1 MAKYS
6 AKWVVNAE
14 GVEHHVEYKPK
25 KLIVDGETYKLK
37 SANWFVNLIEY
48 TIHFGDVTC
57 CLVVIGNK
65 VDLAVDGK
73 FLGSGKTY
81 EPVGNI
87 PVVVTVFGAVSTI
100 LGFLLNSFIGAAIG
114 ALLAT
119 LYFNL
124 YLKKKSMIPVV
135 IAFVIG
141 LVGQLALGFAVSMFL
156 LPLYQY

>member
-1 MAKYS
+1 MAKQNC
-6 AKWVVNAE
+6 KWVVYAD
-14 GVEHHVEYKPK
+14 GVEHHVEYSPK

-57 CLVVIGNK
+57 VLVVIGNK

-73 FLGSGKTY
+73 FLGSGKIY

-87 PVVVTVFGAVSTI
+87 PVAVTIFGAVSTI
-100 LGFLLNSFIGAAIG
+100 LGFLLNSFIGAAVG

-124 YLKKKSMIPVV
+124 YLKKKSMVPVV

-141 LVGQLALGFAVSMFL
+141 LVGQLALGYVVNMFVLSM
-156 LPLYQY
+156 Y